1 MGFAAALLA
10 ASPAAAEINGG
21 EFSISPFAGA
31 LVYDGSQRLSSSF
44 AVGTRLGYNATRNLG
59 IEGQFTYARPRYKGK
74 NGNIYNTRGDILYH
88 FFPDKKLVPFFAI
101 GGGWMGAEAGPSQ
114 SRHATFDYGVG
125 LKYFLNDSVALRGDF
140 RQVMS
145 IRPNS
150 RDDTWQN
157 SEITVGVTFQF
168 GGVKR
173 VSPPVAEAAAAP
185 AAAPVATPPKVVEDP
200 ECWTAD
206 GAEVPSGK
214 IAVTGIC
221 LRESAVEIQAGER
234 IRKYGVFTLAQ
245 PSRLVIDI
253 SNAASGFKAGT
264 IRTNRLGIAAV
275 RFENYPEF
283 LRIFLDA
290 GQGRILPYRVEESD
304 PCLRIIMTP
313 FNVPSPDKEP

>member
-1 MGFAAALLA
+1 MGLLTVLLVA
-10 ASPAAAEINGG
+10 CPASAEIKGG
-21 EFSISPFAGA
+21 EFSVSPFVGA

-44 AVGTRLGYNATRNLG
+44 AVGARLGYNITRNVG
-59 IEGQFTYARPRYKGK
+59 TEGQFTYARPHYKGVS
-74 NGNIYNTRGDILYH
+74 GNIYNLRGDVLYH

-101 GGGWMGAEAGPSQ
+101 GGGWMAADAGPNQ

-125 LKYFLNDSVALRGDF
+125 LKYFISNSVALRGDF

-145 IRPNS
+145 VRPNS

-157 SEITVGVTFQF
+157 SEITVGLTFQF
-168 GGVKR
+168 GGVNT
-173 VSPPVAEAAAAP
+173 VSPPVETVVEPVPAKVEAA
-185 AAAPVATPPKVVEDP
+185 PKVVEEP

-206 GAEVPSGK
+206 SSEAPSGK
-214 IAVTGIC
+214 IMVTGIC
-221 LRESAVEIQAGER
+221 IRDNTVEIQASER
-234 IRKYGVFTLAQ
+234 LRKYSVFTLPQ

-253 SNAASGFKAGT
+253 NNAASGFREGL
-264 IRTNRLGIAAV
+264 IRTNRQGIAAV

-304 PCLRIIMTP
+304 PCLKIIMTP
-313 FNVPSPDKEP
+313 SNVPSPDKTP